1 MTTCKL
7 SPLERTVTDVEESSE
22 NGWEEHYEKG
32 ITKVPGQYTTSN
44 TFELAVSIKILGD
57 EAYYH
62 WSLSDPIPIA
72 HSSHTVPMAL
82 EVHTPTFT
90 CFAGL
95 LSALLFIN
103 TLQEGPVTIH
113 LYSPDKHF
121 ISQVRKNLLAPPRY
135 SPGHCLR
142 PTFEIELECKMAGKG
157 YLLVV
162 HDDPPTSEDYN
173 VFYHAHELSCRTESI
188 ATQRVPN
195 MLHMESRAT
204 LLIDSIPVHKDYGT
218 IFRTAH
224 RGSDLQDHLMRHNQ
238 WDESTFDSIN
248 WEAHGKAYKKRSLN
262 SRIRL
267 LKLLHD
273 WLPIG
278 KMRQRINPEE
288 PCSCPSCDAEVET
301 KHHLFCCPCPKRE
314 QRRRDAIAAISEFL
328 DKKCT
333 VSDLKPVL
341 LQGLQGYFNDP
352 NYQMPVAGLTSTNT
366 WLVKGIESQNKI
378 L

>member
-1 MTTCKL
+1 VTTCKL

-22 NGWEEHYEKG
+22 TGWEEQYEKG

-72 HSSHTVPMAL
+72 RSSHTVPMAL

-113 LYSPDKHF
+113 LYSPNKHF

-142 PTFEIELECKMAGKG
+142 PTFELELECKMAGKG

-162 HDDPPTSEDYN
+162 HDDPPSSEEYN
-173 VFYHAHELSCRTESI
+173 VFYHAYELSCRTESI
-188 ATQRVPN
+188 AAQRITD

-204 LLIDSIPVHKDYGT
+204 LLID
-218 IFRTAH
+218 
-224 RGSDLQDHLMRHNQ
+224 
-238 WDESTFDSIN
+238 
-248 WEAHGKAYKKRSLN
+248 
-262 SRIRL
+262 
-267 LKLLHD
+267 
-273 WLPIG
+273 
-278 KMRQRINPEE
+278 
-288 PCSCPSCDAEVET
+288 
-301 KHHLFCCPCPKRE
+301 
-314 QRRRDAIAAISEFL
+314 
-328 DKKCT
+328 
-333 VSDLKPVL
+333 
-341 LQGLQGYFNDP
+341 
-352 NYQMPVAGLTSTNT
+352 
-366 WLVKGIESQNKI
+366 
-378 L
+378 

>member
-113 LYSPDKHF
+113 LYSPNKHF
-121 ISQVRKNLLAPPRY
+121 ISQVRKKSFV
-135 SPGHCLR
+135 SPTIQSG
-142 PTFEIELECKMAGKG
+142 
-157 YLLVV
+157 
-162 HDDPPTSEDYN
+162 
-173 VFYHAHELSCRTESI
+173 
-188 ATQRVPN
+188 
-195 MLHMESRAT
+195 T
-204 LLIDSIPVHKDYGT
+204 LLTSYL
-218 IFRTAH
+218 RT
-224 RGSDLQDHLMRHNQ
+224 RTGM
-238 WDESTFDSIN
+238 
-248 WEAHGKAYKKRSLN
+248 
-262 SRIRL
+262 
-267 LKLLHD
+267 
-273 WLPIG
+273 
-278 KMRQRINPEE
+278 
-288 PCSCPSCDAEVET
+288 
-301 KHHLFCCPCPKRE
+301 
-314 QRRRDAIAAISEFL
+314 
-328 DKKCT
+328 
-333 VSDLKPVL
+333 
-341 LQGLQGYFNDP
+341 
-352 NYQMPVAGLTSTNT
+352 
-366 WLVKGIESQNKI
+366 
-378 L
+378 